1 MIALLIV
8 ETHIYFVKGMLQTFF
23 LNLLFTK
30 FYVDCFRL
38 EGELDPPL
46 MTKFFV
52 LTCQIDA
59 EQALPLVQ
67 ANTNI
72 ILDPAIQ
79 VTISADNQLE
89 NQK

>member
-1 MIALLIV
+1 
-8 ETHIYFVKGMLQTFF
+8 
-23 LNLLFTK
+23 
-30 FYVDCFRL
+30 
-38 EGELDPPL
+38 

-79 VTISADNQLE
+79 VTISADKSIRKLEVKSIITQL
-89 NQK
+89 QKP